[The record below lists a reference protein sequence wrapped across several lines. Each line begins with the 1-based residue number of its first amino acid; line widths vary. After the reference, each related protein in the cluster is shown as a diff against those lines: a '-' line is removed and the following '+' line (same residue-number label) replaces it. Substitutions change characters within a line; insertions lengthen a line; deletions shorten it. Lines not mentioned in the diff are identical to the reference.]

1 MTPDEAGLLL
11 LDGAIRADV
20 KRYNEVCGVL
30 SQQPTLTRVEHPAFA
45 PFWVVARYDDVTRVE
60 MNARL
65 FQNAPNPVLSSLVE
79 DRALEATGGAPAIR
93 SLIHM
98 DDPEHREYR
107 KVTLDWFQARKLD
120 RYRAPLEKLAS
131 AYLDRMR
138 EAGGSCDF
146 ADIAMNFPLNGILA
160 IMGLPESDHQ
170 TMLRLTQEFLAP
182 QDPDVSALLE
192 DAQPQAPSAL
202 DMEAMMQIFTY
213 FSGIT
218 EDRRK
223 HPTGDLAST
232 IANAEV
238 KGCPM
243 NELETA
249 SYYALFAV
257 AGHDTTAA
265 TIAGGLR
272 ALIEH
277 PEQLKM
283 LKDDPA
289 LMPAAVE
296 EMIRWVTPVKY
307 FMRTVS
313 ADTEVGGTPLKRGD
327 RLMLLFAAANRDEA
341 KFPDPDQFNIRRDF
355 TRHLAFG
362 MGTHFCLGAPF
373 ARMEVGIFFREL
385 VRQVDAIELAGEY
398 TERQTISPVAGC
410 KHMPIRYSFVTAD
423 SPR

>member
-1 MTPDEAGLLL
+1 
-11 LDGAIRADV
+11 
-20 KRYNEVCGVL
+20 
-30 SQQPTLTRVEHPAFA
+30 
-45 PFWVVARYDDVTRVE
+45 
-60 MNARL
+60 
-65 FQNAPNPVLSSLVE
+65 
-79 DRALEATGGAPAIR
+79 
-93 SLIHM
+93 
-98 DDPEHREYR
+98 
-107 KVTLDWFQARKLD
+107 
-120 RYRAPLEKLAS
+120 
-131 AYLDRMR
+131 MR

-218 EDRRK
+218 EDRRT

-307 FMRTVS
+307 FMRTVA
-313 ADTEVGGTPLKRGD
+313 ADTEVGGTSLERGD